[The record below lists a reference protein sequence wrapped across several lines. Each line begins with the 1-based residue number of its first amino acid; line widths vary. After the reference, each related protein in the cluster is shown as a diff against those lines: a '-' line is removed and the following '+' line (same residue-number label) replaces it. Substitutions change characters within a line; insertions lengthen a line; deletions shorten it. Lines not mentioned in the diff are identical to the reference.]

1 MCYEE
6 FVAVLGA
13 PWAFPGKL
21 GGHRNR
27 ALCSSSP
34 RDIRN
39 HVCWA
44 WGGVVLVGT
53 EGLVEVD
60 LSFLGDPKGQ
70 GYTQRFLWTP

>member
-27 ALCSSSP
+27 ASCSSSP
-34 RDIRN
+34 RDIPESCLLGLG
-39 HVCWA
+39 V
-44 WGGVVLVGT
+44 VVLVGT
-53 EGLVEVD
+53 EELVEVD
-60 LSFLGDPKGQ
+60 PSFLGDPKGQ
-70 GYTQRFLWTP
+70 GYTQRLLWNP

>member
-27 ALCSSSP
+27 ASCSSSP
-34 RDIRN
+34 QDIL
-39 HVCWA
+39 VSGLLGC
-44 WGGVVLVGT
+44 GGVVLVGT

-60 LSFLGDPKGQ
+60 PSFLGDPKGQ
-70 GYTQRFLWTP
+70 GYTQRLLWTP